1 MALNT
6 TTIETAIAAIE
17 SGSQSATVDGLA
29 FTKANL
35 ATLYSMLQAERNKA
49 LRTAGTRPLFR
60 AFGFNSM
67 GYGSTGTSEADI
79 VKTVT

>member
-1 MALNT
+1 MALNV

-17 SGSQSATVDGLA
+17 SGSQSFSVDGV
-29 FTKANL
+29 TYSKASL
-35 ATLYSMLQAERNKA
+35 SALYDILQKERNKA

-67 GYGSTGTSEADI
+67 GYGSTGTSETDI